1 MRGLCPTR
9 GHLLMKSE
17 VVFKSR
23 AEMSA
28 ELNIFLNLQNQSNLL
43 QEQLT
48 AGEINKEYSR
58 IAQAPSFSSDESG
71 LGL

>member
-1 MRGLCPTR
+1 
-9 GHLLMKSE
+9 MKSE

-28 ELNIFLNLQNQSNLL
+28 ELNIFLNLENQRL
-43 QEQLT
+43 QEQFT

-58 IAQAPSFSSDESG
+58 IANPAPSFSSDESG
-71 LGL
+71 LGKTD